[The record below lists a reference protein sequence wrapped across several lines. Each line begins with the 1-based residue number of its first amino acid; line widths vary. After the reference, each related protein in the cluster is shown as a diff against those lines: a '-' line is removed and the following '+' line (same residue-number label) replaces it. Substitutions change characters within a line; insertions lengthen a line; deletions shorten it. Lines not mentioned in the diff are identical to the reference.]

1 MRLLPSMAILTGITL
16 SGTTL
21 YAQESFSVGPRHLGM
36 GGTGVATADDVPAQ
50 YYNPAAYGFFSYQ
63 APRSNPPAA
72 MSPPSVPPAGPAP
85 EPASAEQGGQ
95 LTPPPT
101 QAVTNAEPLPSE
113 QDNDLPSRFDNN
125 ALYRKD
131 FGFAVDFSF
140 GARIHKDFVDH
151 VDTLRKFYDDGTFD
165 SIGGTGFSSSTQ
177 AETDA
182 KAKAFVEIVNALS
195 NLQDPDNAMSIDMN
209 TGVAAR
215 IGHFG
220 LGVRAFSQVAARL
233 QSLDFANL
241 GLGGLGDL
249 DSQLGSIT
257 APGSGSVLT
266 TAQQNQLQLAG
277 ISAGNVTTIDQLAA
291 QAGISTDQTQ
301 ALVDALTIV
310 VGGGGG
316 TLDNNTTAARIYGAG
331 IMEIPLTF
339 GYALNEHFAIGG
351 NLKGM
356 IGRVYGSDVLI
367 FKDDA
372 IDQLNN
378 ARDNYKQT
386 VTWGIDLSVMYRM
399 RMLQLGLTARNLNA
413 PSFEGPTVG
422 LIKYN
427 DYTLDPAVTA
437 GVAFI
442 PYETLSFAVDLD
454 LTTNES
460 ILNNYDTQML
470 RLGGEWDI
478 FRILALRAG
487 YSMNLAEDDIGA
499 LVHAG
504 VGINLWAIR
513 FDVAGAMALE
523 TTTYD
528 GSEVPREARLS
539 AQLAVDF

>member
-1 MRLLPSMAILTGITL
+1 MRLLPTMTVIAGLTV
-16 SGTTL
+16 SGTSL
-21 YAQESFSVGPRHLGM
+21 WAQESFSVGPRHLGM
-36 GGTGVATADDVPAQ
+36 GGTGVATVDDVPAH
-50 YYNPAAYGFFSYQ
+50 YYNPAAYGFFAYA
-63 APRSNPPAA
+63 AP
-72 MSPPSVPPAGPAP
+72 
-85 EPASAEQGGQ
+85 
-95 LTPPPT
+95 
-101 QAVTNAEPLPSE
+101 PSE
-113 QDNDLPSRFDNN
+113 QSDKGPFSVDNN

-131 FGFAVDFSF
+131 FGGAVDFSF

-151 VDTLRKFYDDGTFD
+151 VDTLRKYYDDGTFD
-165 SIGGTGFSSSTQ
+165 RIGTTGL
-177 AETDA
+177 AGLEADA
-182 KAKAFVEIVNALS
+182 TAFVEIVNALS
-195 NLQDPDNAMSIDMN
+195 NLQDPDNAMSIDIN

-215 IGHFG
+215 VGHFG

-241 GLGGLGDL
+241 GLGGVGSL
-249 DSQLGSIT
+249 DAQLSGIT

-266 TAQQNQLQLAG
+266 TAQQTQLQTAG

-301 ALVDALTIV
+301 ALVDALSIV
-310 VGGGGG
+310 AAGGGG

-339 GYALNEHFAIGG
+339 GYAINENFAVGG

-372 IDQLNN
+372 ADQIND

-386 VTWGIDLSVMYRM
+386 VTWGLDLAVMFRM

-413 PSFEGPTVG
+413 PSFDGPTVG
-422 LIKYN
+422 AIKYN
-427 DYTLDPAVTA
+427 DYTLDPSVMA

-460 ILNNYDTQML
+460 ILRNYDTQML

-478 FRILALRAG
+478 FRFFALRAG
-487 YSMNLAEDDIGA
+487 YSQNLAEDDVGA

-513 FDVAGAMALE
+513 FDVAGAMSLD